1 MHQLPLYLLGQDRT
15 ERWTFAL
22 DVSDCRAPFVD
33 FVREACGLGA
43 AVSLQVGGTGVE
55 RRRVADG
62 AGGLRLGAPVGLQMK
77 GLDQS

>member
-43 AVSLQVGGTGVE
+43 AVSMQV
-55 RRRVADG
+55 G
-62 AGGLRLGAPVGLQMK
+62 AGGGG
-77 GLDQS
+77 GG